1 MEYIEEHYNL
11 VCNDKNYEYIGSEKR
26 NKGNSKY
33 KVWWIIIR
41 HKYCNKISS
50 IRLDAWKCEV
60 RPHGKTKK
68 DKCCCGSYE
77 NSFAYYIEIELGLNL
92 DDIWNW
98 EKNNELGINPYHIS
112 KYSHKDIWLYC
123 LNHDYHNYNRE
134 RNKIG
139 YKTTCKTFN
148 LEKCRWPYCNT
159 FASHK
164 VHWKDS
170 LAYNYPQ
177 IAKMIAIK
185 ENNLIFDDCYN
196 IGCSSGKKFY
206 FKCLECDM
214 ISTKKHSI
222 NEINN
227 KGYYSCEYCSDG
239 ISIPNKF
246 MANILK
252 QLNIDFIT
260 ELSSKKFS
268 GKNYFYYDFYLPK
281 YNMIIE
287 INGLQHYEECMRGR
301 TLFEE
306 QINDLFKYKCAKN
319 YVDKYIVID
328 CRYSE
333 LEWMKENIIKELSD
347 YFDLSNIN
355 WELAWEESQN
365 SLCIKAWELYNSGFT
380 IKQIGDILQL
390 DRHTISK
397 YIKQGNKCKKIH
409 IE

>member
-1 MEYIEEHYNL
+1 
-11 VCNDKNYEYIGSEKR
+11 
-26 NKGNSKY
+26 
-33 KVWWIIIR
+33 
-41 HKYCNKISS
+41 
-50 IRLDAWKCEV
+50 
-60 RPHGKTKK
+60 
-68 DKCCCGSYE
+68 
-77 NSFAYYIEIELGLNL
+77 
-92 DDIWNW
+92 
-98 EKNNELGINPYHIS
+98 
-112 KYSHKDIWLYC
+112 
-123 LNHDYHNYNRE
+123 
-134 RNKIG
+134 
-139 YKTTCKTFN
+139 
-148 LEKCRWPYCNT
+148 
-159 FASHK
+159 
-164 VHWKDS
+164 
-170 LAYNYPQ
+170 
-177 IAKMIAIK
+177 
-185 ENNLIFDDCYN
+185 
-196 IGCSSGKKFY
+196 
-206 FKCLECDM
+206 
-214 ISTKKHSI
+214 
-222 NEINN
+222 
-227 KGYYSCEYCSDG
+227 
-239 ISIPNKF
+239 

-306 QINDLFKYKCAKN
+306 QMNDLFKYKCAKN

-355 WELAWEESQN
+355 WKLAWEESQN